1 MSRSGQ
7 KEVLYCEVCGTEIRG
22 PAYRAEVD
30 GVEMTLCPSCYYKLS
45 KSGRARLVRRRSER
59 KRVHRPR
66 RPRIE
71 MYDIVADFDERIKSA
86 REAKGWST
94 AVLAQKLR
102 ISEAMLK
109 KIESGK
115 MKPTID
121 LARRIE
127 KLLGIELLVPSEFE
141 EDDYTA
147 PPPGSLTLG
156 DIVVIRRD
164 ED

>member
-1 MSRSGQ
+1 MIGSSQR
-7 KEVLYCEVCGTEIRG
+7 ETLYCEVCGSEIRG

-59 KRVHRPR
+59 RVRRPR

-71 MYDIVADFDERIKSA
+71 MYDIVGDYDERIRSA

-102 ISEAMLK
+102 ISESMLK

-121 LARRIE
+121 LARRME
-127 KLLGIELLVPSEFE
+127 KLLGIELLVPTEFE
-141 EDDYTA
+141 DEEYTA
-147 PPPGSLTLG
+147 PPPGGLTLG
-156 DIVVIRRD
+156 DIVVVRRD

>member
-1 MSRSGQ
+1 MIGSSQR
-7 KEVLYCEVCGTEIRG
+7 ETLYCEVCGSEIRG

-59 KRVHRPR
+59 RRMQRPR
-66 RPRIE
+66 RPKIE
-71 MYDIVADFDERIKSA
+71 MYDIVGDYDERIKSA

-102 ISEAMLK
+102 ISESMLK

-121 LARRIE
+121 LARRME
-127 KLLGIELLVPSEFE
+127 KLLGIELLVPTEFDDE
-141 EDDYTA
+141 DYTA
-147 PPPGSLTLG
+147 PPPGGLTLG
-156 DIVVIRRD
+156 DIVVVRRD